1 MSLKRLLPRCD
12 TSRSNK
18 AERPMAP
25 IWAPLRGCLKS
36 PGRSR
41 LTVQESGFV
50 PAASRVEWRNI
61 VGENDGIGTF
71 QTPSKQRLAAETV
84 KTRGRYAFSVLVW
97 PWFGPHLDSF
107 IFRGSVPAWM
117 AGFWRFHSS
126 LRAAVFMNRR
136 RESCPWFPATKVRPL
151 RQSGRRY
158 LPEGRWPR
166 RAGYPC

>member
-71 QTPSKQRLAAETV
+71 QTPSEVVVDEGLTYRRDQVTIAVA
-84 KTRGRYAFSVLVW
+84 RYSPGV
-97 PWFGPHLDSF
+97 G
-107 IFRGSVPAWM
+107 
-117 AGFWRFHSS
+117 
-126 LRAAVFMNRR
+126 
-136 RESCPWFPATKVRPL
+136 
-151 RQSGRRY
+151 
-158 LPEGRWPR
+158 
-166 RAGYPC
+166 

>member
-41 LTVQESGFV
+41 LTVEESGFV

-71 QTPSKQRLAAETV
+71 QTPPERAKRFWNDWWRIAKFSLGLFRHRRRRLAA
-84 KTRGRYAFSVLVW
+84 TR
-97 PWFGPHLDSF
+97 HCLDS
-107 IFRGSVPAWM
+107 
-117 AGFWRFHSS
+117 
-126 LRAAVFMNRR
+126 RR
-136 RESCPWFPATKVRPL
+136 
-151 RQSGRRY
+151 
-158 LPEGRWPR
+158 
-166 RAGYPC
+166 